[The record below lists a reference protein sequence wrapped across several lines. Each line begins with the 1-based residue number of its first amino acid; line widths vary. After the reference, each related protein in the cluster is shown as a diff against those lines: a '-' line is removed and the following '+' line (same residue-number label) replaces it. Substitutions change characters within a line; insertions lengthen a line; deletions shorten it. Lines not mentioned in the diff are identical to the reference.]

1 MKRYDIYYATK
12 DKRIE
17 KKNVSQEEMQSF
29 LDSLHEKDDHLLRIS
44 QVKGSQVKVR
54 DRDEEE
60 R

>member
-1 MKRYDIYYATK
+1 MVRYDVYYETK

-17 KKNVSQEEMQSF
+17 KKNLSGDEMQSF
-29 LDSLHEKDDHLLRIS
+29 LDSLHEKENHLLRIK
-44 QVKGSQVKVR
+44 QVGK

>member
-17 KKNVSQEEMQSF
+17 KKNVSQDEMQSF
-29 LDSLHEKDDHLLRIS
+29 LDSLHNEDEHLLVIR
-44 QVKGSQVKVR
+44 QVKLMKE
-54 DRDEEE
+54 RDEEG

>member
-17 KKNVSQEEMQSF
+17 KKNVSQDEMQSF
-29 LDSLHEKDDHLLRIS
+29 LDSLHEKENHLLRIK
-44 QVKGSQVKVR
+44 QVSK

>member
-17 KKNVSQEEMQSF
+17 KRNVSQDEMQSF
-29 LDSLHEKDDHLLRIS
+29 LDSLHRENEHLLRIS
-44 QVKGSQVKVR
+44 QVKGKVR